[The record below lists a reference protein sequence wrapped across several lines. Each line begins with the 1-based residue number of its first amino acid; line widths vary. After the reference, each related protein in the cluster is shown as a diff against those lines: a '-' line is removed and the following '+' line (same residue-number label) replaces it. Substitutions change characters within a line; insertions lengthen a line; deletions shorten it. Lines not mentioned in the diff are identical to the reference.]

1 MNIRQMALIQVT
13 KKVIYA
19 LIVAAITLTILELYG
34 LAVLGIVLCSIIL
47 IYALKALYDQEL
59 RMLESR
65 NALTKLKELE

>member
-34 LAVLGIVLCSIIL
+34 LAVLGITVCSIML

-59 RMLESR
+59 SMLESR

>member
-13 KKVIYA
+13 KKVLYA

-34 LAVLGIVLCSIIL
+34 LAVLGIVVCSIML

-59 RMLESR
+59 SMLESR

>member
-1 MNIRQMALIQVT
+1 MALIQVT
-13 KKVIYA
+13 KKVLYA
-19 LIVAAITLTILELYG
+19 LIIAAITLTILELYG
-34 LAVLGIVLCSIIL
+34 LAVLGIAVCSTML